1 MTRTKWYQKPAY
13 LLLALALVL
22 SLGIMAVPMVPRAA
36 ASPDEATF
44 YSSNLDGYLS
54 LSGMWFDYSAAHAA
68 SPGQA
73 DSDND
78 RLPVGQELG
87 GNGFGIFRGAV
98 FFDTSSLPDDT
109 IITSATLSL
118 YGRFDGSTTD
128 FQITVVGGSLLH
140 EPLEGADYGY
150 LRNQTVSG
158 GTFDTA
164 GFSTS
169 GYNNIPLNET
179 GMGWISKTGI
189 TKFGLRSSREIAATE
204 PGGAEFV
211 YVCTREHTG
220 GNEYWPKLVVTHTT
234 PIVGVG
240 GEAYPV
246 NKISILTPWIAV
258 GILLTGGLIWHV
270 LRRRRF
276 QV

>member
-1 MTRTKWYQKPAY
+1 MY
-13 LLLALALVL
+13 LLIALALVL
-22 SLGIMAVPMVPRAA
+22 CLGLLVVSQTA

-44 YSSNLDGYLS
+44 YSTNLDGYLS
-54 LSGMWFDYSAAHAA
+54 PPPIMWFVYSDAHAA
-68 SPGQA
+68 SPGWVN
-73 DSDND
+73 SDAYT
-78 RLPVGQELG
+78 LPVGQELG
-87 GNGFGIFRGAV
+87 GNGYSIFRGAV

-118 YGRFDGSTTD
+118 YGHSNGSLTD
-128 FQITVVGGSLLH
+128 FQITVVDGSLLH

-169 GYNNIPLNET
+169 AYNNIPLNET

-189 TKFGLRSSREIAATE
+189 TKFGLRSSREIAATV
-204 PGGAEFV
+204 PGGPELVSV
-211 YVCTREHTG
+211 YTSEYTG

-246 NKISILTPWIAV
+246 NRLTIVAPWIALCAVIAV
-258 GILLTGGLIWHV
+258 GTSIAM
-270 LRRRRF
+270 RRRRA
-276 QV
+276 QS